1 MEGNGIFY
9 WDDGSRWEGTFSNNK
24 LHGEG
29 MFYNPRTKASF
40 AATYRNNRLIDENAG
55 NERGGYGS
63 SMRKNRGD
71 RENNIFKREK
81 ERERERERERDV
93 EIIKDSIKQS
103 YKEKENF
110 RKEPETREV
119 GRRILFR
126 GRGKIPQRGRREIVV
141 RETVNNIKP
150 NVNVEPGVD
159 RVVEIE
165 EKVIQ
170 RDTGKDLDV
179 RDTDEKLPPIENYD
193 RKFEREVN
201 NSQRFQKREIFRERN
216 QREFE
221 RERPRG
227 RESEDNNG
235 EEDEKE
241 EDEDSQNENESA
253 REFGRNRMAEIGNK
267 RFYRGGMRKERFKR
281 KSESDEESY
290 E

>member
-1 MEGNGIFY
+1 MIESPGI
-9 WDDGSRWEGTFSNNK
+9 EENK
-24 LHGEG
+24 KVE
-29 MFYNPRTKASF
+29 
-40 AATYRNNRLIDENAG
+40 E
-55 NERGGYGS
+55 E
-63 SMRKNRGD
+63 
-71 RENNIFKREK
+71 
-81 ERERERERERDV
+81 
-93 EIIKDSIKQS
+93 EIIIKEVPNELQS
-103 YKEKENF
+103 KSKEKENF

-119 GRRILFR
+119 GRRLLFR
-126 GRGKIPQRGRREIVV
+126 GRGKIPQRGRREIIV
-141 RETVNNIKP
+141 RETVNNIKT

-159 RVVEIE
+159 RVVEVE

-179 RDTDEKLPPIENYD
+179 RSTEEKMPLPIENFD

-201 NSQRFQKREIFRERN
+201 NSQRYQKREIFRERN

-221 RERPRG
+221 RERPRQREIE

-241 EDEDSQNENESA
+241 EDEEDSQNENESA
-253 REFGRNRMAEIGNK
+253 REIGRNRMAEIGNK